1 MAFVITSR
9 RTYRIGQIVPS
20 SNTTMETEIPRML
33 LASSAREFADFTFHS
48 SRMRMRHV
56 SREELSVMNGQTSRC
71 AQELAD
77 ARMDVIATACL
88 VAIMCQGVGYHR
100 TAEEELQRAVQADSP
115 DTATLSSA
123 GALIAA
129 LHALGAKQ
137 VSIITPYTEQL
148 TKLVANYIE
157 AEGVEVR
164 TAVSLNVPD
173 NIAVGRL
180 DPLQLLDIAEK
191 LPRGNLDAVVLSACV
206 QMPSLPAIDIVQN
219 RLGIPVISTA
229 TSTVFQM
236 LKMLGLPTLVPKA
249 GEILSGHYA

>member
-1 MAFVITSR
+1 
-9 RTYRIGQIVPS
+9 
-20 SNTTMETEIPRML
+20 METEIPLML
-33 LASSAREFADFTFHS
+33 SASVAHEVADFTFHS

-56 SREELSVMNGQTSRC
+56 SRDELTLMNDQTSRC

-88 VAIMCQGVGYHR
+88 VAIMCQGIGYHR
-100 TAEEELQRAVQADSP
+100 TAEEELQRVVQADSP

-123 GALIAA
+123 GALIKG
-129 LHALGAKQ
+129 LHALGAKK

-148 TKLVANYIE
+148 TKLVADYIE
-157 AEGVEVR
+157 AEGVEVQ

-180 DPLQLLDIAEK
+180 DPMQLLDVAQR
-191 LPRGNLDAVVLSACV
+191 LPKGNIDAVVLSACV
-206 QMPSLPAIDIVQN
+206 QMPSLPAIDIAQS
-219 RLGIPVISTA
+219 RLALPVISTA

-236 LKMLGLPTLVPKA
+236 LKMLGLSTEVPRA